1 MEIQRKEKSMAY
13 QGWSDFRSDTV
24 TRPTAE
30 MRKAMSEAEVGDD
43 VLGDDPTVI
52 RLQELAA
59 ELMGKEAGLFVPSG
73 TMGNTIA
80 LMVHGCRAKE
90 VLVEEKCHIY
100 NFECGNISHLAG
112 AVPRPLPSDRGM
124 IALADLE
131 SNFRGIGAAHLA
143 PTAGICL
150 ENTHNYHG
158 GAVIPIEYIESV
170 AGFARSRDLFLHLDG
185 ARIFNAAA
193 FLKIEARRIAR
204 PFDSVMF
211 CLSKGLAAPVGS
223 MLVGTRE
230 FIGEA
235 HSVRKQL
242 GGGMRQA
249 GVLAAAGTIAL
260 QKMRLRLEDDHRRAR
275 RLSDGIAEIPGLA
288 IRPADVQSNI
298 VIFHVRST
306 AIDPVTL
313 TQMMKENR
321 VLALP
326 FGIGRVRMVVHNDI
340 DDADVDRAI
349 TCLKKTMSA

>member
-1 MEIQRKEKSMAY
+1 MSY
-13 QGWSDFRSDTV
+13 QGWADFRSDTV

-30 MRKAMSEAEVGDD
+30 MRKAMAEAEVGDD

-52 RLQELAA
+52 RLQELGA

-73 TMGNTIA
+73 TMGNTVA

-90 VLVEEKCHIY
+90 VMVEEKCHIY
-100 NFECGNISHLAG
+100 NFECGNIAHLAG

-131 SNFRGIGAAHLA
+131 TNYKGIGAAHLV

-158 GAVIPIEYIESV
+158 GAVMPVEHIEAV
-170 AGFARSRDLFLHLDG
+170 AGFARSRNLFLHLDG

-193 FLKIEARRIAR
+193 CLGIDACRIAR

-223 MLVGTRE
+223 MLVGSRE

-249 GVLAAAGTIAL
+249 GILAAAGMIAL

-275 RLSDGIAEIPGLA
+275 RLAEAIAEIPGLV

-298 VIFHVRST
+298 VIFRMQST
-306 AIDPVTL
+306 AIDPVVL
-313 TQMMKENR
+313 IGKMKENR

-326 FGIGRVRMVVHNDI
+326 FGSGRVRMVVHNDI
-340 DDADVDRAI
+340 DDADIDRAI
-349 TCLKKTMSA
+349 ACLRTATPA

>member
-1 MEIQRKEKSMAY
+1 MSY

-30 MRKAMSEAEVGDD
+30 MRKAMVEAEVGDD

-59 ELMGKEAGLFVPSG
+59 ELTGKEAGLFVPSG

-80 LMVHGCRAKE
+80 LMVHDSRAKE
-90 VLVEEKCHIY
+90 VLLEEKCHIY

-112 AVPRPLPSDRGM
+112 AVPRPLPSDRGK

-131 SNFRGIGAAHLA
+131 NSYKSLGDAHRA

-158 GAVIPIEYIESV
+158 GAVMPMEYVETV
-170 AGFARSRDLFLHLDG
+170 ASFARARGIFLHLDG

-193 FLKIEARRIAR
+193 FLKIDALRIAR

-223 MLVGTRE
+223 MLVGSSE
-230 FIGEA
+230 FIREA
-235 HSVRKQL
+235 HRARKGL
-242 GGGMRQA
+242 GGGMRQV
-249 GVLAAAGTIAL
+249 GVLAAAGMIAL
-260 QKMRLRLEDDHRRAR
+260 QTMRLRLEEDHRRAV
-275 RLSDGIAEIPGLA
+275 RLAEAIAEIPGLS
-288 IRPADVQSNI
+288 IRADEVQSNI
-298 VIFHVRST
+298 VIFST
-306 AIDPVTL
+306 SAGTDAPTVLIREL
-313 TQMMKENR
+313 KENR

-326 FGIGRVRMVVHNDI
+326 FGPGRVRMVVHNDI
-340 DDADVDRAI
+340 DDNDVNRAI
-349 TCLKKTMSA
+349 TCLRTATRP

>member
-1 MEIQRKEKSMAY
+1 MKVQRKEKNMSY

-24 TRPTAE
+24 TRPTVE
-30 MRKAMSEAEVGDD
+30 MRKAMAEAEVGDD

-59 ELMGKEAGLFVPSG
+59 ELLGKEAGLFVPSG

-80 LMVHGCRAKE
+80 LMVHECRAKE

-124 IALADLE
+124 IAVADLE
-131 SNFRGIGAAHLA
+131 SNFRGVGAAHLA

-158 GAVIPIEYIESV
+158 GAVMPIEYIEAV
-170 AGFARSRDLFLHLDG
+170 ADFTRSRNLFLHLDG

-193 FLKIEARRIAR
+193 FLKIDARRIAQ
-204 PFDSVMF
+204 PFDSVML

-223 MLVGTRE
+223 MLVGSRE
-230 FIGEA
+230 FIGKA

-242 GGGMRQA
+242 GGGMRQV
-249 GVLAAAGTIAL
+249 GILAAAGMIAL
-260 QKMRLRLEDDHRRAR
+260 RQMRLRLEDDHRRAR
-275 RLSDGIAEIPGLA
+275 RLADAIAEIPGLA
-288 IRPADVQSNI
+288 IRPTDVQSNI
-298 VIFHVRST
+298 VIFRMLST
-306 AIDPVTL
+306 AINPVTL
-313 TQMMKENR
+313 TQGMKENR

-326 FGIGRVRMVVHNDI
+326 FGTGRVRMVVHNDI
-340 DDADVDRAI
+340 DDVDIDRAI
-349 TCLKKTMSA
+349 ACLKKTMPA

>member
-1 MEIQRKEKSMAY
+1 MSY

-30 MRKAMSEAEVGDD
+30 MRKAMAEAEVGDD

-59 ELMGKEAGLFVPSG
+59 ELTGKEAGLFIPSG

-90 VLVEEKCHIY
+90 VMVEEKCHIY
-100 NFECGNISHLAG
+100 NFECGNMSHLAG

-131 SNFRGIGAAHLA
+131 SNFKGIGAAHMA

-150 ENTHNYHG
+150 ENSHNYHG
-158 GAVIPIEYIESV
+158 GAVMPMEYMEAV
-170 AGFARSRDLFLHLDG
+170 AAFARSRHLFLHLDG

-193 FLKIEARRIAR
+193 FLKVDVRRIAQ

-223 MLVGTRE
+223 MLVGSRG
-230 FIGEA
+230 FIDEA

-242 GGGMRQA
+242 GGGMRQV
-249 GVLAAAGTIAL
+249 GILAAAGMIAL

-275 RLSDGIAEIPGLA
+275 RLADAIAEMPGLS
-288 IRPADVQSNI
+288 IRPSDVQSNI
-298 VIFHVRST
+298 VIFTVRSN
-306 AIDPVTL
+306 AIDSNSL
-313 TQMMKENR
+313 IRRMKEDR
-321 VLALP
+321 VLSLP
-326 FGIGRVRMVVHNDI
+326 FGTGRVRMVVHNDI
-340 DDADVDRAI
+340 DDADIERAI
-349 TCLKKTMSA
+349 TCLKKTMPA